1 LPSQDDEALDLPRDP
16 DIDLPDVAPLG
27 AGGRGPRVRHPQR
40 VIAVAIGVGGMVGAI
55 ARYSIS
61 LAMPTGAAEFPWST
75 LLVNVTGSAIL
86 GFVLVLLVEQFPRG
100 RLARPIV
107 GTGVI
112 GAYTTFSTFEVDAVT
127 LIRAG
132 HPVTAGVYLVASV
145 VVGLIAVWL
154 GITTAR
160 ALLQVEQRLQEEM

>member
-1 LPSQDDEALDLPRDP
+1 
-16 DIDLPDVAPLG
+16 
-27 AGGRGPRVRHPQR
+27 
-40 VIAVAIGVGGMVGAI
+40 
-55 ARYSIS
+55 
-61 LAMPTGAAEFPWST
+61 
-75 LLVNVTGSAIL
+75 VTGSAIL
-86 GFVLVLLVEQFPRG
+86 GFVLVLLVEQFPKG

-145 VVGLIAVWL
+145 AIGLIAVWL
-154 GITTAR
+154 GITAAR
-160 ALLQVEQRLQEEM
+160 SLLQVEQWLQEEM